1 MLPVPGML
9 PVPDGV
15 SGAGQ
20 WGGDRH
26 AGQAGTDLTGTDLTG
41 GDHTAAGLPVRVP
54 RANLLPGSV
63 GGGHPAADATG
74 GQAGGRRA
82 KGPAAPQRS
91 PELVRSRLSGFQGGI
106 RRAKGEAPGT
116 GEETGR

>member
-1 MLPVPGML
+1 ML

-20 WGGDRH
+20 WGADRH
-26 AGQAGTDLTGTDLTG
+26 AGQAGADPVG

-63 GGGHPAADATG
+63 GGGHPAAEATG
-74 GQAGGRRA
+74 GQAGGRGA

-91 PELVRSRLSGFQGGI
+91 PELVRSRLNGFQGGI
-106 RRAKGEAPGT
+106 RRAKGQAPGT